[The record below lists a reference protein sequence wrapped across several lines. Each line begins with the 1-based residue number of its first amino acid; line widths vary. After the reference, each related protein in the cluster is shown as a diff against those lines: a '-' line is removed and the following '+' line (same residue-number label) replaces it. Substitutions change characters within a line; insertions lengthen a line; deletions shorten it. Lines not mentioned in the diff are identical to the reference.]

1 MSSPGS
7 FARLWGR
14 LCEGADQLSRAIVGG
29 SILAIVLI
37 TLVAVWYRYVLSA
50 PLSWSE
56 QVCRILFVWSVFAGA
71 AVLYRQML
79 HIAIDMFVVMMPRP
93 LQGLVF
99 WVNQLLMLASALLL
113 FIYGLRISLDNM
125 GQTFGALD
133 ITPSWFYFAAPYCGL
148 LMMLFFVEKLVDPVR
163 REPDG
168 AVHL

>member
-1 MSSPGS
+1 MSSPGP
-7 FARLWGR
+7 FARLWGK
-14 LCEGADQLSRAIVGG
+14 LCEGADQLSRVIIGG

-37 TLVAVWYRYVLSA
+37 TLVAVWYRYALDA
-50 PLSWSE
+50 PVSWSE

-79 HIAIDMFVVMMPRP
+79 HIAIDMFVVMLPKP
-93 LQGLVF
+93 VQGVVF
-99 WVNQLLMLASALLL
+99 WVNQLLMLISAILL
-113 FIYGLRISLDNM
+113 FVYGLRISLDNM

-148 LMMLFFVEKLVDPVR
+148 LMILFFVEKLLDPAR

-168 AVHL
+168 EVHL